1 MLELIPHGGVG
12 DALPDVAHQVFGVAH
27 KLVAGVQV
35 APGGHGHVLGAGAA
49 AGDALIDAGA
59 AGQVDHVVVE
69 GKASALAVALD
80 HLLGQDLVLLL
91 QDGQIFCGQ
100 GAGVTGLGH
109 HRLHA
114 QLGKAEVRHVE
125 DVVGKVG
132 VVVSVGAAHVVVL
145 VAALLH
151 ELLELGHDGVVTA
164 AAGIV
169 LAEAVV
175 HFLAAIQAQH
185 HVVALLV
192 AEVDDIVVDQHTV
205 GGHGKAEVL
214 VVDLLLLTAV
224 GHQFFDHVKVHQR
237 FAAKEVHF
245 QIAAG
250 AAVLDQ
256 EIHGALAHLEAHKG
270 AVAVVAA
277 LGGKAVGA
285 AQVAGVR
292 HMQAQRLDHGAAVLE
307 VERHVF
313 VDIRAPQL
321 AGLFQAG
328 DVLDALAQVL
338 FGDIRTVAVLCH
350 HGGNDLVG
358 SVLGVHGDDVIGH
371 IIHDVH
377 RTAAGVQHDVIT
389 IQLILMY
396 HLLLHSN
403 FIHKKMPPGKGGIG
417 FAEITCCCSRTA
429 G

>member
-1 MLELIPHGGVG
+1 M
-12 DALPDVAHQVFGVAH
+12 A
-27 KLVAGVQV
+27 
-35 APGGHGHVLGAGAA
+35 
-49 AGDALIDAGA
+49 
-59 AGQVDHVVVE
+59 
-69 GKASALAVALD
+69 
-80 HLLGQDLVLLL
+80 
-91 QDGQIFCGQ
+91 C
-100 GAGVTGLGH
+100 
-109 HRLHA
+109 
-114 QLGKAEVRHVE
+114 
-125 DVVGKVG
+125 
-132 VVVSVGAAHVVVL
+132 
-145 VAALLH
+145 
-151 ELLELGHDGVVTA
+151 
-164 AAGIV
+164 IV

-175 HFLAAIQAQH
+175 DLFAAIQTQND
-185 HVVALLV
+185 VVALLV
-192 AEVDDIVVDQHTV
+192 AEIDHIVIDQHTV

-224 GHQFFDHVKVHQR
+224 GHQLFDHVKVHQR
-237 FAAKEVHF
+237 FAAEEVHF

-321 AGLFQAG
+321 AGFLQAG
-328 DVLDALAQVL
+328 HVVDALAQVL
-338 FGDIRTVAVLCH
+338 FGDVRAAAVFVH
-350 HGGNDLVG
+350 HSRDDLVG
-358 SVLGVHGDDVIGH
+358 SVILIHGNDVIGH
-371 IIHDVH
+371 VIHHMH

-389 IQLILMY
+389 VQLILMY
-396 HLLLHSN
+396 HFTLHSRL
-403 FIHKKMPPGKGGIG
+403 HKKMPPGKGGIG
-417 FAEITCCCSRTA
+417 FAKITCCCSRTA